1 MNYREENFSDSK
13 EWYVYESLALAGS
26 MGQSP
31 LPKWMENVGKKG
43 PHKLYFMLCHM
54 AERLKERA
62 IIIKERKQE
71 RLSKLN
77 HFIDL

>member
-1 MNYREENFSDSK
+1 MAYREENHSDSK
-13 EWYVYESLALAGS
+13 EWYVYEAEALAGT
-26 MGQSP
+26 MGQFP

-54 AERLKERA
+54 AEKLKERA

-71 RLSKLN
+71 RLSRLN
-77 HFIDL
+77 HFINL